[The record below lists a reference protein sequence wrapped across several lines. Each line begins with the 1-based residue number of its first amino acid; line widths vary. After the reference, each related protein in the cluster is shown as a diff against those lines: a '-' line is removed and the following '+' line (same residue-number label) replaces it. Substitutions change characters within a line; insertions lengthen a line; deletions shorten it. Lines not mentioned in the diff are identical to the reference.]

1 MLGSPDSGT
10 RVDKVMDGAASRS
23 MPPARS
29 CDSISGSPPS
39 CLFGNTVMLTRPPV
53 LAPISLAASVRRM
66 LRGWDSGVLAP
77 SLRSNSAAACAL
89 VPRIVAAPRTDA
101 APRRPLRV
109 KFVDFIIVFL
119 PSADRAWRQFLQK
132 RRHPQGLR

>member
-1 MLGSPDSGT
+1 MLGNPDSGT
-10 RVDKVMDGAASRS
+10 RVDNVMDGAASRS

-39 CLFGNTVMLTRPPV
+39 WLFGNTVMLTRPAD
-53 LAPISLAASVRRM
+53 LAAISLAASVRRI

-77 SLRSNSAAACAL
+77 SLKSNSAAARAL
-89 VPRIVAAPRTDA
+89 VPRIVAAPRAEA
-101 APRRPLRV
+101 APSRPLRV

-119 PSADRAWRQFLQK
+119 PSADRAWRQFPKK
-132 RRHPQGLR
+132 RPCPQVLR